1 MRVTGLQISE
11 KWIVSGAL
19 AAILIAFAFG
29 AQAQMPKT
37 MTSDEKPREF
47 KDVGI
52 KENLG
57 LMVNLD
63 EQVRDEN
70 GQLVPLRS
78 FFHNR
83 PVIFSPVYFSCPG
96 LCNFHLNGLTETLK
110 SIDWSVGQK
119 FDVVAMSFDSREGA
133 DLAQHKKQNYLK
145 VYDRAGTES
154 GWHFVTADEAT
165 IQRLM
170 KQVGFSFR
178 WDEEQK
184 QWAHASAA
192 ILLTPDGKIARYLH
206 GIIFDP
212 ATLKMGINEAG
223 QGKVGSF
230 VDKMIW
236 YCFHYDPHQSKY
248 VLYAFRLVQLGGL
261 ITVFLVGLLLV
272 PAWRKSRRTSV

>member
-1 MRVTGLQISE
+1 MTRLYVSE

-19 AAILIAFAFG
+19 AAVLIAFAFG

-37 MTSDEKPREF
+37 MTATEKPQEF

-57 LMVNLD
+57 TTLNLD

-70 GQLVPLRS
+70 GNLVPLRS
-78 FFHNR
+78 FFGKR

-96 LCNFHLNGLTETLK
+96 LCNFHLNGLTEALK
-110 SIDWSVGQK
+110 SLDWSVGQK
-119 FDVVAMSFDSREGA
+119 FDVVAMSFDSHEGA
-133 DLAQHKKQNYLK
+133 DLAKMKKHNYLG
-145 VYDRAGTES
+145 VYDRAGTEN
-154 GWHFVTADEAT
+154 GWHFVTADEPT
-165 IQRLM
+165 VKRIMTQL
-170 KQVGFSFR
+170 GFSYR

-192 ILLTPDGKIARYLH
+192 ILISPDGKISRYLH
-206 GIIFDP
+206 GIMFDP
-212 ATLKMGINEAG
+212 ETLKMGINEAG
-223 QGKVGSF
+223 QGKVGTF

-248 VLYAFRLVQLGGL
+248 VLYAMRLVQLGGAL
-261 ITVFLVGLLLV
+261 MIVLLGLLLV
-272 PAWRKSRRTSV
+272 PAWKKNRRTGV